1 MFKIGNKDME
11 RVHINGVDRH
21 FYINGIIED
30 EDDFVDLIDCLY
42 QGKPNENIYIHLNTP
57 GGRLDIT
64 MQLLNAIK
72 ASEATVVGIADGQVM
87 SAGSIILFAC
97 PNISIMPYSYL
108 MMHDGSEGLGGKM
121 NENIKQAIFTQ
132 ALLKKIYMDVYQP
145 FFSVEEI
152 EGILGGKDMWVSAED
167 IMQRVQNVVEQAEA
181 VVEAPKRKRKG
192 KNAEEQIQE

>member
-1 MFKIGNKDME
+1 MFKLGNKDME
-11 RVHINGVDRH
+11 RVHINGIDRH
-21 FYINGIIED
+21 FYINGIIDD
-30 EDDFVDLIDCLY
+30 EDDFLDLIDTLY

-64 MQLLNAIK
+64 MQILNAIK
-72 ASEATVVGIADGQVM
+72 NSEATVVGIADGQVM

-121 NENIKQAIFTQ
+121 NENIKQAMFTQ
-132 ALLKKIYMDVYQP
+132 AILKKIYMDVYVP
-145 FFSVEEI
+145 FFSEAEVMA
-152 EGILGGKDMWVSAED
+152 ILEGKDMWVSAEEM
-167 IMQRVQNVVEQAEA
+167 MQRVQNIVDKANA
-181 VVEAPKRKRKG
+181 VEAAPQRKKKG